1 MINSESFLSFV
12 SVTVTTA
19 FSLACIRGENNGNSG
34 DGVDGSGGTATT
46 TTTTATTTATAA
58 TTATGLSGEQR
69 DSRCCD
75 RGRRDRV
82 AMVMRG
88 RRRSW
93 NQSGGEEPR
102 DGAKLCALA
111 RPPTALRSLVPA
123 VPFFLFVSPLLVS
136 TRQTESYLSN
146 YEPFIKRLFFFLL
159 FFSTTSGYS

>member
-1 MINSESFLSFV
+1 LTNPESFLSFV

-19 FSLACIRGENNGNSG
+19 FSLACIRGESNGNSG
-34 DGVDGSGGTATT
+34 DGVDGSGVTATT
-46 TTTTATTTATAA
+46 TTTTATTTATTA
-58 TTATGLSGEQR
+58 TTAAGLSGEQR

-102 DGAKLCALA
+102 
-111 RPPTALRSLVPA
+111 
-123 VPFFLFVSPLLVS
+123 
-136 TRQTESYLSN
+136 
-146 YEPFIKRLFFFLL
+146 KRRRKALL
-159 FFSTTSGYS
+159 FWPDH